1 MRLRQLQRNEAYLVK
16 VKKAWQRHVP
26 GISLEQ
32 AVSGIDDP
40 TPTIGARTEDTA
52 IPQGVRSI
60 IHEEPSLATP
70 DSTTS
75 PAEQRNAEDYEFDES
90 EDFNE
95 AIDGMGFLTLESQ
108 KSGYTGP
115 QSGIA
120 AMCFL
125 RSLPN
130 DLELVQDVEPS
141 AYPAD
146 SIPSHKSSPT
156 AVNID
161 ETINDY
167 FALFHPAYPLLH
179 EGLFRAQ
186 MAGAAPKP
194 RDGSWALLY
203 NMVLAVGAF
212 VGDSNGSTADVGFYR
227 RARDSISLAV
237 LEKGSLCYVQGLVIM
252 ANYLQKR
259 NKPNAGFALIG
270 IAWSMALSIGLHREF
285 GNFSTTPFTMELR
298 RRTWWVLFI
307 FVSGAQLTFGRPPVS
322 LIGVN
327 IRTPSNLED
336 SNLAMDMSSLPM
348 PRDGPTV
355 SSSLI
360 AQIKLAVIANQ
371 VQTEL
376 LTNQVPEPGAVR
388 ALDEQIEN
396 WTHNLPQYLRAQS
409 KLSTRLELPKQVL
422 LWRSYHLRIVLHR
435 PSLYVALSKRCEFNP
450 QDQGVRDCI
459 RTADTCVDA
468 VHTFLRDQSNC
479 KRGFAWYATYWLL
492 SASFVHATCL
502 VYAPRHSDSM
512 QWRQKLERALEVL
525 RLVAPVQAIAVRAQ
539 RLFVALIGRYESFVS
554 VPTSATVRQDVQQ
567 DYESPIV
574 GFPGGFE
581 DTQNGPG
588 LFNFGLGEDTM
599 LANSAADLFW
609 LWQEDV
615 NADLFGQGPFQ
626 QGDV

>member
-1 MRLRQLQRNEAYLVK
+1 MEGSSRKGRRNVACDECKRRKIRCSADPDCANCARDGKTCVYSSPVYRVTALQRSAILYSVALGLLIWSLLMRLRQLQRNEAYLVK

-186 MAGAAPKP
+186 MAG
-194 RDGSWALLY
+194 RLT
-203 NMVLAVGAF
+203 
-212 VGDSNGSTADVGFYR
+212 SN
-227 RARDSISLAV
+227 
-237 LEKGSLCYVQGLVIM
+237 
-252 ANYLQKR
+252 
-259 NKPNAGFALIG
+259 
-270 IAWSMALSIGLHREF
+270 
-285 GNFSTTPFTMELR
+285 
-298 RRTWWVLFI
+298 
-307 FVSGAQLTFGRPPVS
+307 
-322 LIGVN
+322 
-327 IRTPSNLED
+327 
-336 SNLAMDMSSLPM
+336 
-348 PRDGPTV
+348 
-355 SSSLI
+355 
-360 AQIKLAVIANQ
+360 
-371 VQTEL
+371 
-376 LTNQVPEPGAVR
+376 
-388 ALDEQIEN
+388 
-396 WTHNLPQYLRAQS
+396 
-409 KLSTRLELPKQVL
+409 TRLMCF
-422 LWRSYHLRIVLHR
+422 Y
-435 PSLYVALSKRCEFNP
+435 
-450 QDQGVRDCI
+450 
-459 RTADTCVDA
+459 
-468 VHTFLRDQSNC
+468 
-479 KRGFAWYATYWLL
+479 
-492 SASFVHATCL
+492 
-502 VYAPRHSDSM
+502 
-512 QWRQKLERALEVL
+512 
-525 RLVAPVQAIAVRAQ
+525 
-539 RLFVALIGRYESFVS
+539 
-554 VPTSATVRQDVQQ
+554 
-567 DYESPIV
+567 
-574 GFPGGFE
+574 
-581 DTQNGPG
+581 
-588 LFNFGLGEDTM
+588 
-599 LANSAADLFW
+599 
-609 LWQEDV
+609 
-615 NADLFGQGPFQ
+615 
-626 QGDV
+626 